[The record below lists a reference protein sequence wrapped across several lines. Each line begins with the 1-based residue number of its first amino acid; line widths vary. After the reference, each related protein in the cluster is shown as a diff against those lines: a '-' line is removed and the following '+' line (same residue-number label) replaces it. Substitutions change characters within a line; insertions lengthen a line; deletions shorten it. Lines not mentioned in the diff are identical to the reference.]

1 MSFVTTETSART
13 DTYPFTCQVPFGN
26 YFIQS
31 IKLAL
36 KDVQQQP
43 SLNILTAKQGQCS
56 ITLMAGSVVL
66 ATVQYAGNLWMTFD
80 TAHAFGFVKLRV
92 RPSHTINFSGKLPLH
107 PLTYTYSY
115 NNEGITS
122 IQANGDVKPVGD
134 TLNITVIGS
143 IYCDKDQLRFT
154 RDVVGGPDW
163 PFSLLSFDRAGN
175 IVDQSDAPETTMTV
189 TPVVEN
195 SQLIANQYV
204 EQHVWFG
211 DHYGTIIYTYLPSAD
226 YMYIRRT
233 QQSLY
238 NFIQTPIES
247 NQVIYTNTEIGK
259 YIQNINGTQ
268 TQRLNIT
275 SVCEQISVTG
285 PVAVGD
291 SVYVIYVSS
300 NPGFPT
306 CAQYDSD
313 SQSST
318 GS

>member
-56 ITLMAGSVVL
+56 ITLMSGSVVL

-80 TAHAFGFVKLRV
+80 TTHAFGFVKLRV

-115 NNEGITS
+115 NNKGITS
-122 IQANGDVKPVGD
+122 IQANDDVKPVGD
-134 TLNITVIGS
+134 TLNITVLGS
-143 IYCDKDQLRFT
+143 IQCDKDQLNFT
-154 RDVVGGPDW
+154 NKGALGGPDW
-163 PFSLLSFDRAGN
+163 PFSIQRFDMAGN
-175 IVDQSDAPETTMTV
+175 VVGQLGTLTI
-189 TPVVEN
+189 TPVVKN

-204 EQHVWFG
+204 GQNIW
-211 DHYGTIIYTYLPSAD
+211 YGNTYGGVTHAYLPSAD

-233 QQSLY
+233 QQPLY

-247 NQVIYTNTEIGK
+247 NQVVYTNTETGK

-268 TQRLNIT
+268 TQRLNVI

>member
-56 ITLMAGSVVL
+56 ITLMSGSVVL

-107 PLTYTYSY
+107 PLTYTYRY
-115 NNEGITS
+115 NNDGITS
-122 IQANGDVKPVGD
+122 IQANDDVKPVGD
-134 TLNITVIGS
+134 TLNITVIGA
-143 IYCDKDQLRFT
+143 IHCDKDQLSFT
-154 RDVVGGPDW
+154 KSVAGRPDW
-163 PFSLLSFDRAGN
+163 PFSIHKFDIAGN
-175 IVDQSDAPETTMTV
+175 VVDSLDRLTM
-189 TPVVEN
+189 TPVVQN
-195 SQLIANQYV
+195 AQLIANQYV
-204 EQHVWFG
+204 GYGEQWDG
-211 DHYGTIIYTYLPSAD
+211 YNIYQIHSTYLPSAD

-233 QQSLY
+233 QQPLY

-247 NQVIYTNTEIGK
+247 NQVVYTNTETGK

-268 TQRLNIT
+268 TQKLNIT

-313 SQSST
+313 SLSST

>member
-31 IKLAL
+31 IKLAF

-43 SLNILTAKQGQCS
+43 SLNILTARQGQCS
-56 ITLMAGSVVL
+56 ITLMAGFVVL

-80 TAHAFGFVKLRV
+80 TEHAFGFVKLRV

-122 IQANGDVKPVGD
+122 IQANDDVKPVGD
-134 TLNITVIGS
+134 ILNITVIGA
-143 IYCDKDQLRFT
+143 IHCDKDQLSFT
-154 RDVVGGPDW
+154 KRVVGGPDW
-163 PFSLLSFDRAGN
+163 PFSILNFDIAGN
-175 IVDQSDAPETTMTV
+175 IIGQSETIKATMTV
-189 TPVVEN
+189 TPVVKN
-195 SQLIANQYV
+195 AQLIANQYFG
-204 EQHVWFG
+204 QHIWYG
-211 DHYGTIIYTYLPSAD
+211 DIYGGVIHTYLPSAD

-233 QQSLY
+233 QQPLY

-247 NQVIYTNTEIGK
+247 NQIVHTDIEVGK

>member
-56 ITLMAGSVVL
+56 VTLMAGSVVL

-122 IQANGDVKPVGD
+122 IQANDDVKPVGD
-134 TLNITVIGS
+134 TLNITVIGALQ
-143 IYCDKDQLRFT
+143 CDKDQLSFT
-154 RDVVGGPDW
+154 QSVVGGPDW
-163 PFSLLSFDRAGN
+163 PFSILSFDITGN
-175 IVDQSDAPETTMTV
+175 IVDQSDTPETTMTV

-204 EQHVWFG
+204 GQNVWSG
-211 DHYGTIIYTYLPSAD
+211 DHYGTVIYTYLPSAD

-247 NQVIYTNTEIGK
+247 NQVVYTNTETGK

>member
-56 ITLMAGSVVL
+56 ITLMSSSVVL

-80 TAHAFGFVKLRV
+80 TTHAFGFVKLRV

-107 PLTYTYSY
+107 PLTYTYRY
-115 NNEGITS
+115 NNDGITS
-122 IQANGDVKPVGD
+122 IQANDDVKPVGD

-143 IYCDKDQLRFT
+143 LQLDKTQLSFT
-154 RDVVGGPDW
+154 NSNAQGRPDW
-163 PFSLLSFDRAGN
+163 PFSTQGFDITGK
-175 IVDQSDAPETTMTV
+175 IVGQPVNMTV
-189 TPVVEN
+189 TPIFTN
-195 SQLIANQYV
+195 SQLIENQYFRSGIP
-204 EQHVWFG
+204 QG
-211 DHYGTIIYTYLPSAD
+211 DPYTGIVYTYLPSAD

-247 NQVIYTNTEIGK
+247 NQVTYTNTETGK
-259 YIQNINGTQ
+259 YIQSINGTQ

-275 SVCEQISVTG
+275 SVCDQISVTG

-306 CAQYDSD
+306 CAQYASD

-318 GS
+318 ES

>member
-43 SLNILTAKQGQCS
+43 SLNILTSKQGQCS
-56 ITLMAGSVVL
+56 ITLMSGSVVL

-115 NNEGITS
+115 NNKGITS
-122 IQANGDVKPVGD
+122 IQANDDVKPVGD

-143 IYCDKDQLRFT
+143 IQCDKDQLSFT
-154 RDVVGGPDW
+154 KSVVGGPDW
-163 PFSLLSFDRAGN
+163 PFSILSFDMAGN
-175 IVDQSDAPETTMTV
+175 LVDQSITPETTMTV
-189 TPVVEN
+189 TPIIEN
-195 SQLIANQYV
+195 SQLIANKYV
-204 EQHVWFG
+204 GQVVWFG
-211 DHYGTIIYTYLPSAD
+211 DHYVTVIYIYLPSAD

-247 NQVIYTNTEIGK
+247 NQVVYTNTETGK
-259 YIQNINGTQ
+259 YIQNINGAQ